1 MAQHHD
7 GHAWAARSTTIHA
20 HRARE
25 AATGQCGCCRA
36 CVCEPSCAGS
46 QHHSRHAPAHGSSTD
61 SAAAHPEPSRVRASR
76 RESRCR
82 PRSAH
87 TPADRPQPPPSQ
99 VNSGEGSREFS
110 ETGGLLGQLSYLCTR
125 CVGGVVCSVL
135 FVSFTI
141 VSYSFSG
148 WGGRF
153 LPESRMATYPGITDS
168 EHTATVLCGVVGRE
182 YFCQTPQ

>member
-1 MAQHHD
+1 MAEHA
-7 GHAWAARSTTIHA
+7 GSHAWAARSATIHA
-20 HRARE
+20 VRARE
-25 AATGQCGCCRA
+25 AATAQSGCCRA

-110 ETGGLLGQLSYLCTR
+110 ETGGLLGQFSYLCTQGVGSIR
-125 CVGGVVCSVL
+125 CGAPTQKTEL
-135 FVSFTI
+135 RAQTT
-141 VSYSFSG
+141 
-148 WGGRF
+148 R
-153 LPESRMATYPGITDS
+153 ESRSQKKS
-168 EHTATVLCGVVGRE
+168 ENIS
-182 YFCQTPQ
+182 